1 MEEERQRKSQC
12 FIINS
17 WRFLFLQGLTCPD
30 PLLPPGQKPH
40 THQSQTPSIG
50 TISLGSGV
58 GAWPRVEGKQAGR
71 TPQVWVG
78 QSLHG
83 PPGRW
88 GEENLGIEH
97 REGATDVGP
106 PRWLS
111 FGRHS
116 SPSLS
121 TPGLACGAE
130 WQALPLSLTS
140 CPSFG
145 PVPWYKH
152 PFPQSAPL
160 LPVPSSSKLSLLR
173 GARCHTAVT
182 SIPLPS
188 PLLECRIRTEI
199 PSPDP
204 AQPLEEGPLS
214 SQSTG
219 CDPVSWTLSM
229 TGAAGQTSRIQ
240 EVGVYRA
247 LQARWNS
254 NSCPSPEATH
264 LPPLLSSFF
273 LPHLG
278 WAWCQAF
285 IRGVGTK

>member
-1 MEEERQRKSQC
+1 MGHLE
-12 FIINS
+12 
-17 WRFLFLQGLTCPD
+17 D
-30 PLLPPGQKPH
+30 
-40 THQSQTPSIG
+40 
-50 TISLGSGV
+50 
-58 GAWPRVEGKQAGR
+58 
-71 TPQVWVG
+71 
-78 QSLHG
+78 
-83 PPGRW
+83 
-88 GEENLGIEH
+88 GEKRIKH

-121 TPGLACGAE
+121 APGLACGAE

-173 GARCHTAVT
+173 GAHCHTAVT

-247 LQARWNS
+247 LQAPGTAIPVPHQKPHISHPYSPASSSHIWAGHGAK
-254 NSCPSPEATH
+254 PSLGVWELNETAIVLASASLEAIFHRTQ
-264 LPPLLSSFF
+264 L
-273 LPHLG
+273 
-278 WAWCQAF
+278 F
-285 IRGVGTK
+285 IFPSGLASPRKPS